1 MQFSDK
7 PISMSIKDFLI
18 RKLAI
23 KLLTEEKTIEAV
35 INHQFISA
43 LNATKT
49 NKEIELSGFGKLY
62 FNNKKAQKAYEKN
75 LSKQRVFENILSQPD
90 ITEAR
95 KRSYENKLASTIAF
109 LNDLKPKI
117 TDNES
122 QSNLRGVE
130 EQADSSFRAERDN

>member
-1 MQFSDK
+1 MYDEK
-7 PISMSIKDFLI
+7 PISMSIKDFLV

-35 INHQFISA
+35 VNHQFISA

-75 LSKQRVFENILSQPD
+75 LSKQRVFQNILSQPD
-90 ITEAR
+90 ITEAKR
-95 KRSYENKLASTIAF
+95 RSYENKLQSTIAF

-117 TDNES
+117 NDNEF
-122 QSNLRGVE
+122 QPIVRGME
-130 EQADSSFRAERDN
+130 EQFAAVQEPEGDN

>member
-1 MQFSDK
+1 MYDEK
-7 PISMSIKDFLI
+7 PISMSVKDFLV

-35 INHQFISA
+35 VNHQFISA
-43 LNATKT
+43 LSATKT

-95 KRSYENKLASTIAF
+95 RRSYENKLQSTIAF

-117 TDNES
+117 NNDADFP
-122 QSNLRGVE
+122 NLRGME
-130 EQADSSFRAERDN
+130 EQFAALQEPEGDN

>member
-1 MQFSDK
+1 MYDEK
-7 PISMSIKDFLI
+7 PISMSVKDFLV

-35 INHQFISA
+35 VNHQFISA
-43 LNATKT
+43 LSATKT

-95 KRSYENKLASTIAF
+95 RRSYENKLQGTIAF

-117 TDNES
+117 NNDADF
-122 QSNLRGVE
+122 QNLRGME
-130 EQADSSFRAERDN
+130 EQFAALQEPEGDN